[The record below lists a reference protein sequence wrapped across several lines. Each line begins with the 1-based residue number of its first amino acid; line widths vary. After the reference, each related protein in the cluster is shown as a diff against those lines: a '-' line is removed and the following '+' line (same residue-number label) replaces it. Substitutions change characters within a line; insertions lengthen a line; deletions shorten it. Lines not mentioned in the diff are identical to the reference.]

1 MIIALNVTDFMWF
14 KTTWIMIMNGLFSY
28 IGLEFAFLLFLSP
41 DAILNNL
48 CIKEESTREIT

>member
-1 MIIALNVTDFMWF
+1 MIIALNVADFMWF

-48 CIKEESTREIT
+48 FILNSWLS